1 MEVHGGVDPQFTQ
14 GRDQR
19 AARLEF
25 PDAGR
30 RARAESGL
38 EESGVV
44 APEQPPARI
53 ARAARHA
60 ADAGPQVAKHTPRE
74 RASPMG
80 GRDEDEAPH
89 FRQALVDERLA
100 QEPDVLRRAGHPG
113 GILRADRPPE
123 LRPGRLRG
131 HLRHQSPEA
140 VTDDNQVVERRV
152 GTAGVEGLLRPAYR
166 PPEPQG
172 RERDRVSRR
181 VAEGPELVPAADRLV
196 SLEVPD
202 HPVPLPLAAP
212 EAVDED
218 DGDLAALIGTEDGQ
232 PCRVL
237 PRVIDAS
244 RRRNEDLCRRAWL
257 ARDGHHEENTRQ
269 DPHRERRERAFLLPG
284 RTRATTQHPQ
294 SHHRPTA
301 FHLLGP
307 RASQPSIV
315 MAVWW
320 AEEA

>member
-1 MEVHGGVDPQFTQ
+1 
-14 GRDQR
+14 
-19 AARLEF
+19 
-25 PDAGR
+25 
-30 RARAESGL
+30 
-38 EESGVV
+38 
-44 APEQPPARI
+44 
-53 ARAARHA
+53 
-60 ADAGPQVAKHTPRE
+60 
-74 RASPMG
+74 MG

-89 FRQALVDERLA
+89 FRQALVNERLA

-131 HLRHQSPEA
+131 HLRHQPPEA

-152 GTAGVEGLLRPAYR
+152 GTAGVEGIPRPAYR

-218 DGDLAALIGTEDGQ
+218 DGDLPALIGGGEGET
-232 PCRVL
+232 
-237 PRVIDAS
+237 
-244 RRRNEDLCRRAWL
+244 RR
-257 ARDGHHEENTRQ
+257 
-269 DPHRERRERAFLLPG
+269 
-284 RTRATTQHPQ
+284 
-294 SHHRPTA
+294 
-301 FHLLGP
+301 GP
-307 RASQPSIV
+307 PPAARASPR
-315 MAVWW
+315 
-320 AEEA
+320 